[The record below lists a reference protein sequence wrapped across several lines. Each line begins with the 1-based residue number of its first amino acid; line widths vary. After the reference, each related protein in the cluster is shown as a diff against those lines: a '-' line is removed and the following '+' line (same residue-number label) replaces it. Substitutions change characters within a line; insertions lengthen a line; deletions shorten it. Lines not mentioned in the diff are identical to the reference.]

1 MYTESSESQ
10 QEPNKSKYSDKLK
23 YIFYISLFVKVF
35 TRCVCLLQFT
45 IKVVKKS
52 LIKQINESVVKS

>member
-10 QEPNKSKYSDKLK
+10 QEPNKLKYSDKLK

-45 IKVVKKS
+45 IKVVKK
-52 LIKQINESVVKS
+52 KV